1 MHQRASAGHWFH
13 HPEGLSKLITKR
25 GTWAQYACQSGA
37 LSTQNHAS
45 QNTHVIACEC
55 VLDVSHILEFSDCPT
70 HFPLTATTNL
80 RSQISSVSALLL
92 LDVQLHPCTPRSTN
106 LDIAKHHETSCGWHF
121 EGEGCI
127 HTSEFSEVKP
137 GLAAWRRGI
146 FLPISRRRASIKSNN
161 LRIIGVETGSE
172 KSERYKWL
180 VFQSNIFFCRYIC
193 TVYIYIYYTVRCKWM
208 QMDAN
213 IYIYTYIYIWTSW
226 TWTSKAEPSWAPR

>member
-1 MHQRASAGHWFH
+1 MCARCF
-13 HPEGLSKLITKR
+13 PNPRIFRLS
-25 GTWAQYACQSGA
+25 
-37 LSTQNHAS
+37 N
-45 QNTHVIACEC
+45 
-55 VLDVSHILEFSDCPT
+55 

-146 FLPISRRRASIKSNN
+146 FLPISRRRASIKSDN

-172 KSERYKWL
+172 RNE
-180 VFQSNIFFCRYIC
+180 
-193 TVYIYIYYTVRCKWM
+193 RCKN
-208 QMDAN
+208 DYLP
-213 IYIYTYIYIWTSW
+213 IKYSF
-226 TWTSKAEPSWAPR
+226 